1 MGFQTGSQIDPRL
14 GKLDYSGYAK
24 AGEIQGE
31 AMSNLGKQIGAGIEK
46 YAKKKEDKANEDGMV
61 DFLMETKAFGDAT
74 PEQVRAGVRGAG
86 GGSQLLSVY
95 KMTQDMLNAAALAPG
110 AVDQQQAELNKTVSQ
125 TDYYKAQTT
134 AAGQPTPESISTKK
148 LASGQAYLDENNLV
162 IKDGMLYK
170 KKGGY
175 IPGFGGSLTPVP
187 NPEAY
192 FNVEG
197 IPELV
202 AQSSSGSNTVMMQ
215 PQGGWSSKLRDAESS
230 ANVPTEASVSAD
242 ALNSAGGIPTA
253 NQKPAS
259 YNPAMQDAGAS
270 IGQGLR
276 NLGKFLS
283 PSDVEKYYTPG
294 QGIR

>member
-125 TDYYKAQTT
+125 TNYYNAKATPGGR
-134 AAGQPTPESISTKK
+134 AVKPTSTKDIDS
-148 LASGQAYLDENNLV
+148 AQGFLDENDLV
-162 IKDGMLYK
+162 AKDGRLFK
-170 KKGGY
+170 QDKGFL
-175 IPGFGGSLTPVP
+175 GFGGSLNEVQ

-192 FNVEG
+192 LGVQG
-197 IPELV
+197 VRQLLDM
-202 AQSSSGSNTVMMQ
+202 SKTGYGTVNAA
-215 PQGGWSSKLRDAESS
+215 PQGGFSIVESGAQNAPDGIEEALESVAPKDPTTSNRSAIRANSKPYEPMRYDAPERLI
-230 ANVPTEASVSAD
+230 P
-242 ALNSAGGIPTA
+242 GGRR
-253 NQKPAS
+253 
-259 YNPAMQDAGAS
+259 
-270 IGQGLR
+270 GQR
-276 NLGKFLS
+276 
-283 PSDVEKYYTPG
+283 
-294 QGIR
+294 